1 MDDRALDKHRIAKN
15 TILLYLRMLFVI
27 GVGLYTTRVVLHT
40 LGESDYGIYNVVG
53 GIVAMLTFLNTAM
66 TGASQRYISFELG
79 REEPGRLNK
88 VFCTSVN
95 IHVLISLIIFVFAET
110 IGLWFVNAKLNIPE
124 ERMLTANWVYQFSIL
139 TFMLTVWSVPY
150 NSCIVAHEHM
160 KAFAYIGMVETL
172 MKLGI
177 VYLLQQ
183 GNYDRLFLYA
193 VLVLAVAVV
202 VQVLYVL
209 YCRRHFAESV
219 YRLSFDAKLFR
230 EMFSFAGW
238 SMLGNLGFSFKD
250 SISNIILN
258 IFFGTAVNAARGV
271 AMQVNSVIVRFSGT
285 FTMALNPQITKQYA
299 VGETAQT
306 LSLVYSGARFS
317 FYLMMLVA
325 VPFLI
330 NQDYILELWLDEVP
344 EYTGIFIIL
353 TLLASLLYTMSGPL
367 STALYATGNIK
378 VFQIGICLLMLSE
391 LPIAYLLLS
400 VGYPP
405 YYAMLPT
412 LATYSVA
419 IFYRLYLL
427 KRYVRLC
434 DFRLFITT
442 VLLRCMGIFVV
453 CYGTSYCLTV
463 WLKECM
469 DNGLS
474 VAFASTVSSVCLMI
488 AVVYSLGISDME
500 RESIHSQLRKYLH
513 RG

>member
-1 MDDRALDKHRIAKN
+1 M
-15 TILLYLRMLFVI
+15 LYIRMLFVI
-27 GVGLYTTRVVLHT
+27 GVGLYTTRVVLNT
-40 LGESDYGIYNVVG
+40 LGVSDYGIYNVVG

-79 REEPGRLNK
+79 RADFARLNK

-110 IGLWFVNAKLNIPE
+110 IGLWFVNARLNIPE

-139 TFMLTVWSVPY
+139 TLMLTVWSVPY

-160 KAFAYIGMVETL
+160 KAFAYIGIAETL

-177 VYLLQQ
+177 VYLLQL

-238 SMLGNLGFSFKD
+238 SLLGNLGFSFKD
-250 SISNIILN
+250 SVSNIILN
-258 IFFGTAVNAARGV
+258 IFFGTTVNAARGV
-271 AMQVNSVIVRFSGT
+271 AMQVNNVIVSFANN

-299 VGETAQT
+299 VGEVTQS

-317 FYLMMLVA
+317 FFLLMLVA

-330 NQDYILELWLDEVP
+330 NQDYILGLWLDEVP
-344 EYTGIFIIL
+344 EYTDIFITL

-378 VFQIGICLLMLSE
+378 AFQIGICLLMLSE

-427 KRYVRLC
+427 RRYVPSC
-434 DFRLFITT
+434 DFRLFITD
-442 VLLRCMGIFVV
+442 VLLRSVGIFAV
-453 CYGTSYCLTV
+453 CYGASYCLTA

-469 DNGLS
+469 DNGLT
-474 VAFASTVSSVCLMI
+474 VAFVATVLSVCLMI
-488 AVVYSLGISDME
+488 AVVYSLGITGVE
-500 RESIHSQLRKYLH
+500 RKSIHSKLRKYLH